1 MAKLTIANDEEH
13 LADLAAERLTRLIQ
27 VAIAG
32 RGNAILCLTG
42 GRTPRRLYTHLSD
55 PARGWRD
62 NIDWSRVHLCWSD
75 ERHVPAD
82 HPDSNYG
89 MTKAA
94 LLDRVPI
101 PSAQVHRMRGEIPDP
116 HEGAAEYEQTL
127 RQAFSAAGRADMAFD
142 VMLLGLGE
150 DAHIASIFPGSE
162 WLAGMNSGQPFAGR
176 RVAAVWAPHL
186 NAWRIT
192 LTPAAIHDS
201 RAIAV
206 LVAGARKANAVHAA
220 LEAPLDVER
229 TPAQLLREVDDVVEW
244 LLDPSAAS
252 LLKT

>member
-27 VAIAG
+27 LAIAG
-32 RGNAILCLTG
+32 SGNAILCLTG
-42 GRTPRRLYTHLSD
+42 GRTPQRLYTHLSD
-55 PARGWRD
+55 PARAWRD
-62 NIDWSRVHLCWSD
+62 NIDWSRVHLFWSD
-75 ERHVPAD
+75 ERHVPPE

-101 PSAQVHRMRGEIPDP
+101 PSAQVHRMRGETRDP
-116 HEGAAEYEQTL
+116 QDAAAEYEDTL
-127 RQAFSAAGRADMAFD
+127 QRAFAAAGRGDMTFD

-150 DAHIASIFPGSE
+150 DAHIASIFPDSD
-162 WLAGMNSGQPFAGR
+162 WLADTNRSRAFAGR

-192 LTPAAIHDS
+192 LTPVAIHDS
-201 RAIAV
+201 RSIAI
-206 LVAGARKANAVHAA
+206 LVAGARKAHAVQAA
-220 LEAPLDVER
+220 IDAPLDVER
-229 TPAQLLREVDDVVEW
+229 TPAQLLREFDDVVEW
-244 LLDPSAAS
+244 LLDRAAAS
-252 LLKT
+252 LLKI